1 MIYKNSNLPALEK
14 LIERIKSMSFSVQ
27 TQYKF
32 LKIRKTI
39 KEETDLYDEQRRFLI
54 ENYAEKDDEGHF
66 IILEDSGLKIKTDCL
81 EECSAKIKEIN
92 EFQVTF
98 PDIFFSLDEL
108 EPLGL
113 TLEELELLEPFIK

>member
-1 MIYKNSNLPALEK
+1 M
-14 LIERIKSMSFSVQ
+14 
-27 TQYKF
+27 
-32 LKIRKTI
+32 
-39 KEETDLYDEQRRFLI
+39 
-54 ENYAEKDDEGHF
+54 
-66 IILEDSGLKIKTDCL
+66 KIKADCL

-113 TLEELELLEPFIK
+113 TLEELELLEPFVK